1 MVEEEGEDELE
12 EMDEGEEEEGS
23 EMDADGEAKENI
35 IRKKSTQVNKLL
47 RQTSVQSTKRGIM
60 SANTPVIGDD
70 GADGMR
76 TMTR

>member
-1 MVEEEGEDELE
+1 MIEEEGEDELE

-23 EMDADGEAKENI
+23 EIERDEGAKEKI
-35 IRKKSTQVNKLL
+35 IRKKSTSVNKLL

-76 TMTR
+76 TR